1 MNVAILTVG
10 TQGDVQPYIAL
21 GLGMKEAGHE
31 VTFVTGKGFESSV
44 SERGLDHFAL
54 DVDLLELAQS
64 PEGKAALAGK
74 NLFSTIKKL
83 VPTMRRMLDDE
94 WKAIRGADAL
104 IYHPKALGG
113 YHIAEALG
121 VPSFM
126 AHPVPA
132 FSPTRAFPIP
142 VLPIPDLGGL
152 FNKMSYGALLRLITA
167 PYHRTI
173 NRWRSESLDLP
184 PRRFMASELELRG
197 EPIRRLYC
205 YSPHV
210 VPTPADWDAS
220 STTTGYWFLN
230 HQEGWRPPAL
240 LSEFLAVGP
249 PPVYVGFGPTAG
261 DPERSHAVA
270 VAALRESGQR
280 GVLATGHAGLPH
292 SVTDGVCVVESVPHD
307 WLFPRMAAVVHHGGA
322 GTTAEGL
329 RAGKPTV
336 VCPSF
341 GDQPFWGRRV
351 YELGAGPRP
360 VPQKRLT
367 IERLSNAIHT
377 VTMNV
382 AVRRRATELGEMIR
396 TENGVARAVEIID
409 ARLSK
414 SISKPP
420 PPSAPSGSS

>member
-1 MNVAILTVG
+1 MSL
-10 TQGDVQPYIAL
+10 
-21 GLGMKEAGHE
+21 
-31 VTFVTGKGFESSV
+31 VTGKGFGPSI
-44 SERGLDHFAL
+44 SERGLGHAAL
-54 DVDLLELAQS
+54 DVDLLEFAQS

-74 NLFSTIKKL
+74 NLFGTIKKL
-83 VPTMRRMLDDE
+83 MPTMRRMLDDE
-94 WKAIRGADAL
+94 WKAVRGADAL

-121 VPSFM
+121 VTGFM

-142 VLPIPDLGGL
+142 VLPLPDLGGL
-152 FNKMSYGALLRLITA
+152 FNKMSYGALLRSITA

-173 NRWRSESLDLP
+173 NRWRSESLGLP
-184 PRRFMASELELRG
+184 PRRFMANELELRG

-205 YSPHV
+205 CSPHV
-210 VPTPADWDAS
+210 VPAPAEWDT
-220 STTTGYWFLN
+220 STTLTGYWFLN
-230 HQEGWRPPAL
+230 HSEGWRPPARL
-240 LSEFLAVGP
+240 AEFLAVGP
-249 PPVYVGFGPTAG
+249 PPVYVGFGPTAR

-280 GVLATGHAGLPH
+280 GVLATGRAGFPY
-292 SVTDGVCVVESVPHD
+292 SVSDSVCVVESVPHD

-367 IERLSNAIHT
+367 VERLSAAIHT
-377 VTMNV
+377 VTTDD
-382 AVRRRATELGEMIR
+382 AVLSRATELGEKIR
-396 TENGVARAVEIID
+396 TEAGVARAVEIID
-409 ARLSK
+409 TRLSR
-414 SISKPP
+414 SSSRAL
-420 PPSAPSGSS
+420 PPSTPSGSS